1 MCVSSRH
8 DREANNL
15 PEQVRSSTANAKQ
28 AMFAGSKVLQA
39 LLKAGKIDPN
49 KVHKH
54 LAFLKTSEKEDEPPP
69 LSSKRKLEV
78 AHSSQFSSRKD
89 TRLLRVHNAPTT
101 QITPNAED
109 GEEGVIVGSK
119 PCATD

>member
-1 MCVSSRH
+1 MCASFRH
-8 DREANNL
+8 DRKASKL
-15 PEQVRSSTANAKQ
+15 PGPACSSTATAKQ

-69 LSSKRKLEV
+69 LSTKRKLEV
-78 AHSSQFSSRKD
+78 SHSSNFSSRNDK
-89 TRLLRVHNAPTT
+89 RHLQVFNASTT
-101 QITPNAED
+101 HSAPKEED
-109 GEEGVIVGSK
+109 GGEGEVVGSK
-119 PCATD
+119 FRVTD